1 MHRPSCTV
9 NLSLLSWLK
18 AFWLI
23 LYQRK
28 CCFLC
33 DLLKTVKCTLLKF
46 AYGVS
51 RMRPNWAMAFVT
63 GASGESC
70 GIPLKHPA
78 PSRHIATSLW
88 SHSPGLFMFRNFQ
101 ESQCN
106 TSTNQFQ
113 EDTHCISW
121 FKWAGWKRKD
131 FVVCP
136 FYLLSE
142 LMRIHIDVYT
152 LDNIIT

>member
-101 ESQCN
+101 ESQYN
-106 TSTNQFQ
+106 TSTTNSKKTLTASLDLNGRGERGKILLFV
-113 EDTHCISW
+113 HSIYCLNSW
-121 FKWAGWKRKD
+121 GF
-131 FVVCP
+131 
-136 FYLLSE
+136 
-142 LMRIHIDVYT
+142 I
-152 LDNIIT
+152 